1 MSKLTALIVE
11 ARTGLSVQESIPD
24 ASWKAVAKQCQKEE
38 IADIRG
44 RIEALKSELASIEE
58 WDGDTQ
64 DDINVAISEFSYL
77 LKLATDNA

>member
-24 ASWKAVAKQCQKEE
+24 ASWEAVAKQCQKEE

-44 RIEALKSELASIEE
+44 RIEALKSELASVEE
-58 WDGDTQ
+58 GDGDTQ
-64 DDINVAISEFSYL
+64 DEINVAISKFSYL